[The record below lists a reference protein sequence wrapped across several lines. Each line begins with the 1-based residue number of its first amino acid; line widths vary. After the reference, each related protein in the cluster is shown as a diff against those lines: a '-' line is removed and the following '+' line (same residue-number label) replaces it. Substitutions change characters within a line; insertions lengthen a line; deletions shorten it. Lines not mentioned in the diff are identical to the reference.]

1 MSVALHICVGEKK
14 LPPHMG
20 RVLISLVTY
29 SLYFF
34 VILIT
39 LFKYRNLK
47 TMCIM
52 VVYIVYDFFKLQK
65 INEKMS
71 NN

>member
-1 MSVALHICVGEKK
+1 
-14 LPPHMG
+14 MG